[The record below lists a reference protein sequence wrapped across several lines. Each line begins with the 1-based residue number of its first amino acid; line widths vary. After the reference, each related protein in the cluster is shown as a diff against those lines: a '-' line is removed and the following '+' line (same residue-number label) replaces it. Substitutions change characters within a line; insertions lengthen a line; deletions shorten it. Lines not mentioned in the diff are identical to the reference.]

1 MKIYFAGPLFS
12 SAEREWNV
20 VLRDRLV
27 AAGHEVFLPQEQ
39 EVDNRTPELTFRA
52 DVTHVD
58 WSDALVAIMDGE
70 DPDSGTCWEVGYAY
84 AKGKPI
90 VMVRTDFRTWDA
102 PGDPYNLM
110 LTQSATIRFE
120 LPIAEMDTVAT
131 KVLGALASLEK
142 R

>member
-1 MKIYFAGPLFS
+1 MRIYFAGPLFT
-12 SAEREWNV
+12 SAEREWNAAF
-20 VLRDRLV
+20 RDRLV

-39 EVDNRTPELTFRA
+39 EFDAKTPEETFRS
-52 DVTHVD
+52 DVRHVD
-58 WSDALVAIMDGE
+58 WSEGLVAVMDGE

-90 VMVRTDFRTWDA
+90 VMVRTDFRSWSE

-110 LTQSATIRFE
+110 LTRSATIRLE
-120 LPIAEMDTVAT
+120 LPIAPLDEVAT
-131 KVLGALASLEK
+131 KVIAALASLA

>member
-1 MKIYFAGPLFS
+1 MKIYFAGPLFT
-12 SAEREWNV
+12 SAEREWNA

-39 EVDNRTPELTFRA
+39 EHDAKTPELTFRN
-52 DVTHVD
+52 DVVHVD

-90 VMVRTDFRTWDA
+90 VMIRTDFRSWGE
-102 PGDPYNLM
+102 PSDPYNLM
-110 LTQSATIRFE
+110 LTQSATLRYE
-120 LPIAEMDTVAT
+120 LPIAEMATVERT
-131 KVLGALASLEK
+131 VLDALASLPK